1 MSWKTVEAG
10 SETQHAS
17 SWISFV
23 FFILSLVVGTS
34 SRSDKISLKN
44 SRTIQVP
51 NRKGIALAGCI
62 DRIGM
67 RCVQMNFMSI
77 SIISKLSI
85 PFITQGNIVDSCHRR
100 CTLMPP
106 VMVVCGSFSLKP
118 SGVGLDLKLCYI
130 PYLFHVDAEV
140 KTGESVD
147 VVVEEG
153 SVLPFVQGVIS

>member
-106 VMVVCGSFSLKP
+106 VMVTA
-118 SGVGLDLKLCYI
+118 
-130 PYLFHVDAEV
+130 DAEV